1 MNMFWHELQ
10 AYRKSTLIWTFSLAA
25 LVILLLS
32 MFPTFANNAA
42 EVRKLLAGYPE
53 GLLKALDLSLDNI
66 SSLLGYYPF
75 VFVYVLLGGAIQAMN
90 LGLSLLS
97 KEARLKTADFLL
109 TKPVTRRQVLTA
121 KLTAAVISL
130 VFTNVSYLAVS
141 SLMASLVSPESYSI
155 KIFLLISVTLFFV
168 QLIFMSLGILISA
181 LIPQLKSVISVSL
194 GTVFAFF
201 IISMLDSSLGEATV
215 RYLSP
220 FEYFDSTYIIQ
231 NATYETSYL
240 LLTFAIVLV
249 SITLS
254 YVVYSRRDIRA

>member
-42 EVRKLLAGYPE
+42 EVRKLLEGYPE

-75 VFVYVLLGGAIQAMN
+75 VFAYVLLGGAIQAMN

-141 SLMASLVSPESYSI
+141 SLMASVVSPESYSI